1 MAFFD
6 GFLNLLRGK
15 PILYEGSLSKK
26 KSLVDVFESWTGLP
40 IWVLRVIYLAGFIAY
55 TLIYYL

>member
-6 GFLNLLRGK
+6 TFLNLLRGK

-40 IWVLRVIYLAGFIAY
+40 IWVLRLLYLAGFIAY